1 MLAGMPS
8 ALGLTMAEFAVG
20 EDAVCTSFERGGL
33 AKVPGLAGM
42 PSEWLVRMPNGG
54 PVYCGWLPMLKC
66 KIIKE
71 RPMKS
76 KERM

>member
-1 MLAGMPS
+1 MPS

-42 PSEWLVRMPNGG
+42 PSEWLVRMPDGG
-54 PVYCGWLPMLKC
+54 PV
-66 KIIKE
+66 
-71 RPMKS
+71 
-76 KERM
+76 